1 MVYQKFQPDE
11 VLIPYVECYFVWE
24 SVDPLEKELI
34 VESPPTSFTGVAIN
48 YGDPYYLQNKKYE
61 RLAVPQ
67 QFVAG
72 LSIYSYKLSL
82 QGKIGIAG
90 IVFKPSALSTLFG
103 LNAYELTEERPDL
116 FSVLPQDYIKKY
128 VTLVREANGAAQKAK
143 LLEELLL
150 HHIKLNKPEPDYID
164 TAVNTIVEK
173 RGMLHVHDLL
183 KDSCMSRRTFE
194 RRFFQKVGFSP
205 KYYARLR
212 RIGYLCNLIAGK
224 KKVNW
229 PEVFLEAEYYDQ
241 AHFIKDFEEFTGRTP
256 QQYLKENTELANFVE
271 KPKVQPLRDQ
281 SQ

>member
-1 MVYQKFQPDE
+1 MLYQKFQPAE
-11 VLIPYVECYFVWE
+11 ILTPFVECYFVWE
-24 SVDPLEKELI
+24 SVDPLEEELV
-34 VESPPTSFTGVAIN
+34 VESPPTSFTGIAIN
-48 YGDPYYLQNKKYE
+48 YGDPYFLQNKKYE

-82 QGKIGIAG
+82 KGRIGITG

-103 LNAYELTEERPDL
+103 LNAYELTEERADL
-116 FSVLPQDYIKKY
+116 FSILPHDYIKKY
-128 VTLVREANGAAQKAK
+128 VGLVREAETATQKAK
-143 LLEELLL
+143 LLDELLL
-150 HHIKLNKPEPDYID
+150 HHIKINKPAPDYID
-164 TAVNTIVEK
+164 TAANLVVEK
-173 RGMLHVHDLL
+173 KGMLHVYDLL

-194 RRFFQKVGFSP
+194 RKFFQKVGFSP
-205 KYYARLR
+205 KYYARLT

-256 QQYLKENTELANFVE
+256 QQYLKENAELANLVE
-271 KPKVQPLRDQ
+271 KPKTQPL
-281 SQ
+281 S